1 MLLSLTNQYCCFTL
15 TKRAHSEFIFFL
27 YFTTLI
33 KNKDPQP
40 LPKTLHNDICDKLR
54 FSRVYEKYAQSLSN
68 ILLYK
73 YGDLLNPSDKVQEA
87 FIKLWEN
94 CNKVSP
100 EAVKS
105 FLYTT
110 ANNLMLNEIKHKKV
124 VFKYQ
129 EVKPKDYTNESP
141 EFILRKKEF
150 LKRFERVVSQ
160 LKEEER
166 AAFLLNKVDG
176 KTHKEV
182 AEILGI
188 TKKVAEHRIYAAL
201 NKLKNELEELN
212 RK

>member
-1 MLLSLTNQYCCFTL
+1 LPEPIY
-15 TKRAHSEFIFFL
+15 
-27 YFTTLI
+27 
-33 KNKDPQP
+33 KN
-40 LPKTLHNDICDKLR
+40 ICDKIR
-54 FSRVYEKYAQSLSN
+54 FSKLYEKYAQSLSN

-73 YGDLLNPSDKVQEA
+73 YGELLNPSDKVQEA

-94 CNKVSP
+94 CAKVQP

-110 ANNLMLNEIKHKKV
+110 ANNMMLNEVKHQKV

-129 EVKPKDYTNESP
+129 QVKPKDYTNESP

-150 LKRFERVVSQ
+150 LKRFERALSH

-166 AAFLLNKVDG
+166 VAFLLNKVDG

-182 AEILGI
+182 AEILGV

-201 NKLKNELEELN
+201 NKLKDQLEEL
-212 RK
+212 KQK

>member
-1 MLLSLTNQYCCFTL
+1 MPKSLHQ
-15 TKRAHSEFIFFL
+15 
-27 YFTTLI
+27 
-33 KNKDPQP
+33 
-40 LPKTLHNDICDKLR
+40 DICDKIR
-54 FSRVYEKYAQSLSN
+54 FSKLYEKYAQSLSN
-68 ILLYK
+68 ILFYK

-94 CNKVSP
+94 CAKIKP
-100 EAVKS
+100 EAAKS
-105 FLYTT
+105 YLYTT
-110 ANNLMLNEIKHKKV
+110 ANNMMLNEVKHQKV
-124 VFKYQ
+124 VLKYQ
-129 EVKPKDYTNESP
+129 QVKPKDYTNESP

-150 LKRFERVVSQ
+150 LKRFERVLSE

-166 AAFLLNKVDG
+166 VAFLLNKVDG

-201 NKLKNELEELN
+201 NILKEKLEELN